1 MNMKLFKYI
10 LALTAISLVAFS
22 CEKKTPDEIVSET
35 YNGLVINEIA
45 AHDELSDIAS
55 WVEILNTSSKE
66 VSLAGLGLYLK
77 DSYLNDKCVWSTDTG
92 SLPAGG
98 RLVVSSA
105 DDSGLSTGIISN
117 EEFVLR
123 LGTKDGSVDK
133 FIRSKYMPEKQY
145 NRGSYQRIP
154 DGSAEWRNMPYNSK
168 GRVNEIFD
176 WKEPLPNAI
185 WMWSTHMT
193 PLLENDAAIMKEYW
207 EKGYRHLLLHC
218 NAFLNRDWEAK
229 VFMDKAE
236 EIGFTV
242 HGWIL
247 AFSNGST
254 WNYPIDKETQ
264 TIKEEVFAEIINKG
278 KVCIEGFGVKGL
290 HLDYI
295 RFGGSAEKYNFTKEV
310 NSVAVVNRACR
321 EVRELCDS
329 YNAGLVTSAALMP
342 EKNSE
347 RYYAQTPSLMGKYIH
362 ILMPMC
368 YRYSY
373 NLSDEG
379 IVNLMNWFCSNSADA
394 EVWSGLTTYDKSTVG
409 LTEEVLLQDIMAYR
423 QSNATGIVLFRHGLG
438 TFPDVN
444 NIWNTTN

>member
-1 MNMKLFKYI
+1 MKLFRLINILSIALLLASACNKEKEGSASKY
-10 LALTAISLVAFS
+10 
-22 CEKKTPDEIVSET
+22 K
-35 YNGLVINEIA
+35 GLVINEISG
-45 AHDELSDIAS
+45 HDETGDES
-55 WVEILNTSSKE
+55 WVEILNTAESPI
-66 VSLAGLGLYLK
+66 SLEGVGLYLT
-77 DSYLNDKCVWSTDTG
+77 DRYSRDKCVWSA
-92 SLPAGG
+92 AGG
-98 RLVVSSA
+98 ELAAGERLVVSTK
-105 DDSGLSTGIISN
+105 DDGLATGIISSA
-117 EEFVLR
+117 EFTLR
-123 LGTKDGSVDK
+123 LGTSDDSADE
-133 FIRSKYMPEKQY
+133 FLRSRDLEAVQY
-145 NRGSYQRIP
+145 ARGSYQRIP
-154 DGSAEWRNMPYNSK
+154 DGTGEWRNMTYPSK
-168 GRVNEIFD
+168 GKVNEVFD
-176 WKEPLPNAI
+176 WHAPLPNAI

-409 LTEEVLLQDIMAYR
+409 LTEEALMADIMAYR
-423 QSNATGIVLFRHGLG
+423 QSNATGIVLFRYGLG
-438 TFPDVN
+438 TFPDVSD
-444 NIWNTTN
+444 IWNESN

>member
-1 MNMKLFKYI
+1 MKLFRLINILSIALLLASACNKEKEGSASKY
-10 LALTAISLVAFS
+10 
-22 CEKKTPDEIVSET
+22 K
-35 YNGLVINEIA
+35 GLVINEISG
-45 AHDELSDIAS
+45 HDETGDES
-55 WVEILNTSSKE
+55 WVEILNTAESPI
-66 VSLAGLGLYLK
+66 SLEGVGLYLT
-77 DSYLNDKCVWSTDTG
+77 DRYSRDKCVWSA
-92 SLPAGG
+92 AGG
-98 RLVVSSA
+98 ELAAGERLVVSTK
-105 DDSGLSTGIISN
+105 DDGLATGIISSA
-117 EEFVLR
+117 EFTLR
-123 LGTKDGSVDK
+123 LGTSDDSADE
-133 FIRSKYMPEKQY
+133 FLRSRDLEAVQY
-145 NRGSYQRIP
+145 ARGSYQRIP
-154 DGSAEWRNMPYNSK
+154 DGTGEWRNMTYPSK
-168 GRVNEIFD
+168 GKVNEVFD
-176 WKEPLPNAI
+176 WHAPLPNAI

-409 LTEEVLLQDIMAYR
+409 LTEEALMADIMAYR

-438 TFPDVN
+438 TFPNVSD
-444 NIWNTTN
+444 IWNESN

>member
-1 MNMKLFKYI
+1 MKLFRLISILSIALLLAPACNKDKEGSATKY
-10 LALTAISLVAFS
+10 
-22 CEKKTPDEIVSET
+22 K
-35 YNGLVINEIA
+35 GLVINEISG
-45 AHDELSDIAS
+45 HDESGDES
-55 WVEILNTSSKE
+55 WVEILNTSETSI
-66 VSLAGLGLYLK
+66 SLEGVGLYLTDRYSK
-77 DSYLNDKCVWSTDTG
+77 DKCVWSASG
-92 SLPAGG
+92 GELAAGE
-98 RLVVSSA
+98 RLVVSTK
-105 DDSGLSTGIISN
+105 DDGLATGIISSA
-117 EEFVLR
+117 EFTLR
-123 LGTKDGSVDK
+123 LGTSDDSVDE
-133 FIRSKYMPEKQY
+133 FLRSRDLEAVQY
-145 NRGSYQRIP
+145 ARGSYQRIP
-154 DGSAEWRNMPYNSK
+154 DGTGEWRNMTYPSK
-168 GRVNEIFD
+168 GKVNEVFD
-176 WKEPLPNAI
+176 WKAPLPNAI

-444 NIWNTTN
+444 DIWNESN

>member
-1 MNMKLFKYI
+1 
-10 LALTAISLVAFS
+10 
-22 CEKKTPDEIVSET
+22 
-35 YNGLVINEIA
+35 
-45 AHDELSDIAS
+45 
-55 WVEILNTSSKE
+55 
-66 VSLAGLGLYLK
+66 
-77 DSYLNDKCVWSTDTG
+77 
-92 SLPAGG
+92 
-98 RLVVSSA
+98 
-105 DDSGLSTGIISN
+105 
-117 EEFVLR
+117 
-123 LGTKDGSVDK
+123 
-133 FIRSKYMPEKQY
+133 
-145 NRGSYQRIP
+145 
-154 DGSAEWRNMPYNSK
+154 
-168 GRVNEIFD
+168 
-176 WKEPLPNAI
+176 
-185 WMWSTHMT
+185 MT
-193 PLLENDAAIMKEYW
+193 PMLENDAAIMKEYW

>member
-1 MNMKLFKYI
+1 MKLFRLISVLFIALLLASACDKEKEGSASKY
-10 LALTAISLVAFS
+10 
-22 CEKKTPDEIVSET
+22 K
-35 YNGLVINEIA
+35 GLVINEISG
-45 AHDELSDIAS
+45 HDESGDES
-55 WVEILNTSSKE
+55 WVEILNTGDFP
-66 VSLAGLGLYLK
+66 VSLDGVGLYLT
-77 DSYLNDKCVWSTDTG
+77 DRYSRDKCVWSA
-92 SLPAGG
+92 AGG
-98 RLVVSSA
+98 ELAAGERLVVSTK
-105 DDSGLSTGIISN
+105 DDGLATGIISSA
-117 EEFVLR
+117 EFTLR
-123 LGTKDGSVDK
+123 LGTSDDSADE
-133 FIRSKYMPEKQY
+133 FLRSRDLEAIQY
-145 NRGSYQRIP
+145 ARGSYQRIP
-154 DGSAEWRNMPYNSK
+154 DGTGEWRNMTYPSK
-168 GRVNEIFD
+168 GKVNEVFD
-176 WKEPLPNAI
+176 WHAPLPNAI

-409 LTEEVLLQDIMAYR
+409 LTEEALMADIMAYR

-438 TFPDVN
+438 TFPNVSD
-444 NIWNTTN
+444 IWNESN